1 MNVAFAF
8 TSVAI
13 ALSGCKYTTYF
24 LLRKLL
30 FNLFLILFLQTL
42 LKASNQHIIHP
53 IFFKFFSTIC
63 PYYIYTIFNGKITS
77 YMHGSNSS
85 FTLEHVCNILL
96 FFVYINI
103 LNYLKV

>member
-1 MNVAFAF
+1 MAFFAAANIQPFFNIKSFFETFFIYFFLALFMNVAFAF

-63 PYYIYTIFNGKITS
+63 PYYIYTIFNGKTS
-77 YMHGSNSS
+77 
-85 FTLEHVCNILL
+85 
-96 FFVYINI
+96 
-103 LNYLKV
+103 